1 MTVFLVAVAIL
12 SVVVLVLIVVA
23 PWKNVRNEPKLDPE
37 AEAKLLL
44 HRDPDEPTGEHQRIA
59 PLSVAA
65 DDETDPEATYDDLA
79 ALDDDLPAD
88 DLPAGDA

>member
-12 SVVVLVLIVVA
+12 SVVALVLIVIA

-44 HRDPDEPTGEHQRIA
+44 HRDPDEPTGEYQWIA
-59 PLSVAA
+59 PLPIDAA
-65 DDETDPEATYDDLA
+65 DETDPEATYDDLA
-79 ALDDDLPAD
+79 ALADEHAD
-88 DLPAGDA
+88 DQPAGDA

>member
-23 PWKNVRNEPKLDPE
+23 PWKDVRKEPKLDPE

-44 HRDPDEPTGEHQRIA
+44 HRDPDEPTGEYQRIA
-59 PLSVAA
+59 PLPVGP
-65 DDETDPEATYDDLA
+65 DDETDPDATYDDLA
-79 ALDDDLPAD
+79 ALAD
-88 DLPAGDA
+88 DRPAGDQPTGDA